1 MRVEQ
6 FAAWLATTDLSVFF
20 QTNLSL
26 IPATQT
32 VHILALS
39 AAGGAL
45 LMIAFRVMWDTTSGR
60 SLVDVARQF
69 FPWIFGA
76 IIVLLLSGSLLVI
89 AEPMRSLTNVMFWTK
104 MGLVSLLS
112 LGLWGL
118 QRQTATERAAT
129 TGKIHLGTSMQ
140 LLVAILVCLFIAI
153 IFAGRWIAYT
163 PSWANY

>member
-1 MRVEQ
+1 MEQ

-32 VHILALS
+32 IHILALS

-45 LMIAFRVMWDTTSGR
+45 LMIVFRVMWGTTSGR
-60 SLVDVARQF
+60 PLVDVARQF

-76 IIVLLLSGSLLVI
+76 LVVLLISGSLLVI
-89 AEPMRSLTNVMFWTK
+89 AEPMRSLTNFMFWTK
-104 MGLVSLLS
+104 MVLVSLLL
-112 LGLWGL
+112 LGLWVL
-118 QRQTATERAAT
+118 QRQTATERAVT
-129 TGKIHLGTSMQ
+129 TGTIHLGTSMK
-140 LLVAILVCLFIAI
+140 LLLAILGCCFIAI